1 MTITDAICQIVEDL
15 IDEAAEVY
23 KDNLTEIYCD
33 NDVLEITECC
43 LKIIFKRGFL
53 KRDEEKAESLLN
65 EIDWKKKTK
74 EYIKEYIQ
82 EHYD

>member
-23 KDNLTEIYCD
+23 KDDLTEIQRD
-33 NDVLEITECC
+33 DDVLEIVECC
-43 LKIIFKRGFL
+43 LKIIFRRGYL
-53 KRDEEKAESLLN
+53 KRDKEKAEALLDK
-65 EIDWKKKTK
+65 IDWKKKTK
-74 EYIKEYIQ
+74 EHIKEYIQ